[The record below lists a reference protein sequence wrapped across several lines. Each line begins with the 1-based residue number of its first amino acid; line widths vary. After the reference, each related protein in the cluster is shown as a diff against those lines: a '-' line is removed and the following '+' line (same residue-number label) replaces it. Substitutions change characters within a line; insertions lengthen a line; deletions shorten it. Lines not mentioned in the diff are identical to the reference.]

1 MDCPL
6 SHSMIIYINRKQI
19 NIKTI
24 MPRISKPDTHTGDD
38 GTTSTIQ
45 GQRVYKDA
53 PLIKA
58 FGTLDELNSAIGLI
72 LACNNL
78 PVSFANI
85 LRSTQNTLFHLGSD
99 LDQTTETNNKP
110 LQPHIEDK
118 HITDLNNLIA
128 KIYSEVGPLK
138 NFTHPGGSETAA
150 RLHVARA
157 ICRRAERDVITLSH
171 KTKIGGLAITYLN
184 RLSDTLFL
192 MARSE
197 NKRQGFQEQTWDSHE

>member
-1 MDCPL
+1 
-6 SHSMIIYINRKQI
+6 
-19 NIKTI
+19 

-45 GQRVYKDA
+45 GKRVYKDA

-78 PVSFANI
+78 PVTFANI
-85 LRSTQNTLFHLGSD
+85 LRSIQNTLFHLGSD
-99 LDQTTETNNKP
+99 LDLTAETDNKP

-118 HITDLNNLIA
+118 HITDLNNLIT
-128 KIYSEVGPLK
+128 KIYSDVGPLK

-150 RLHVARA
+150 RLHMARA

-171 KTKIGGLAITYLN
+171 KTKIRGLAITYLN